1 MQRELVERAMAG
13 DRDAFTELG
22 RGQIDRLYAIA
33 RLILRDSDRAH
44 DATQEALI
52 SAWRDLRGLRDAD
65 KFESWLRRLL
75 VNACYK
81 EARKEKRRLSAEGRV
96 RPLEAEACDP
106 AETIAD
112 RDELARVFM
121 TLDAEQRAL
130 IVLHYYLGLP
140 IRETALALGLPEGT
154 VKSRL
159 HRTKTQMR
167 ATLEA
172 DARLLVTE
180 GGTA

>member
-1 MQRELVERAMAG
+1 
-13 DRDAFTELG
+13 
-22 RGQIDRLYAIA
+22 
-33 RLILRDSDRAH
+33 
-44 DATQEALI
+44 
-52 SAWRDLRGLRDAD
+52 
-65 KFESWLRRLL
+65 
-75 VNACYK
+75 
-81 EARKEKRRLSAEGRV
+81 
-96 RPLEAEACDP
+96 
-106 AETIAD
+106 
-112 RDELARVFM
+112 M